1 MGNYSPV
8 EGRGFVFWGKAVKD
22 KKFILFLGGAR
33 SGKSELAERA
43 AARMGGPV
51 TYIATLSPGDGE
63 MSSRVAAHRER
74 RPAGWATVEETRD
87 VPRIIEEMGQN
98 PGVLLVD
105 CLTVW
110 LSNLLL
116 DEGLPCPGASPGE
129 KEKYIMD
136 RVADLAAAAVC
147 CRASVLAVSNEV
159 GMGLVPPYPIGRAFR
174 DISGRANRYLASA
187 ADEVYLVVAGM
198 AVEIKSLASLT
209 SWNPESRSQNKNI

>member
-1 MGNYSPV
+1 M
-8 EGRGFVFWGKAVKD
+8 KD
-22 KKFILFLGGAR
+22 KKNILFLGGAR

-43 AARMGGPV
+43 AAGMGGPV

-63 MSSRVAAHRER
+63 MLSRVAAHRER
-74 RPAGWATVEETRD
+74 RPAGWATVEETRNL
-87 VPRIIEEMGQN
+87 PRIITEMGQK

-105 CLTVW
+105 CLTIW

-116 DEGLPCPGASPGE
+116 DDGLPHPGASQRE
-129 KEKYIMD
+129 KEDYIMT
-136 RVADLAAAAVC
+136 RVADLAASAAD
-147 CRASVLAVSNEV
+147 CRASVIVVSNEV

-198 AVEIKSLASLT
+198 AVEMKSLAKLT
-209 SWNPESRSQNKNI
+209 SWNSESGIQEPE